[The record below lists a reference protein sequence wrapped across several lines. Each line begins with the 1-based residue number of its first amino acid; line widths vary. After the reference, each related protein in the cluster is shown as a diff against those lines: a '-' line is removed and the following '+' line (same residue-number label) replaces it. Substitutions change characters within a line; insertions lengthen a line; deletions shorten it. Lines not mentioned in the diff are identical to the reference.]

1 MSSEEE
7 KVMEEWSHPGGK
19 LLCLGP
25 EACTNTELLA
35 ILIGTGYKGKSAL
48 DIAKELLYKYYSI
61 NGLMGQR
68 LSEMAQ
74 IKGLK
79 DVKLTRI
86 AAAFE
91 LARRIIKEFEKGN
104 IRI

>member
-1 MSSEEE
+1 MSTEEE
-7 KVMEEWSHPGGK
+7 NVLEKWTHPGGK

-61 NGLMGQR
+61 NGLMGQS
-68 LSEMAQ
+68 LAEMSE

-79 DVKLTRI
+79 EVKLTRI

>member
-1 MSSEEE
+1 
-7 KVMEEWSHPGGK
+7 
-19 LLCLGP
+19 
-25 EACTNTELLA
+25 
-35 ILIGTGYKGKSAL
+35 
-48 DIAKELLYKYYSI
+48 
-61 NGLMGQR
+61 MGQR